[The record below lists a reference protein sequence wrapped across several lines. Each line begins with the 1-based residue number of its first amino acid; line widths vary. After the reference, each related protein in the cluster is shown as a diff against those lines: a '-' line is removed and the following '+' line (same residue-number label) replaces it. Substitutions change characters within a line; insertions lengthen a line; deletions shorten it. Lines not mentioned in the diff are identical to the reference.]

1 MKKPKKILLIL
12 VVLIALG
19 ILGFKLASNKIVSDA
34 EALTVEEIDFSQM
47 EDGEYLG
54 NYEIFPVK
62 VSVKTKIQ
70 DGKIVQ
76 IEFLEHFNGRGVL
89 AEKIVNRIIKK
100 QSLQVDVI
108 SGATVS
114 SVAIKKAV
122 EDSLL
127 KE

>member
-89 AEKIVNRIIKK
+89 AEKIVNRSMKK

>member
-1 MKKPKKILLIL
+1 MKRPKKILLIL

>member
-1 MKKPKKILLIL
+1 M
-12 VVLIALG
+12 VLIALG

-89 AEKIVNRIIKK
+89 AEK
-100 QSLQVDVI
+100 L
-108 SGATVS
+108 
-114 SVAIKKAV
+114 
-122 EDSLL
+122 
-127 KE
+127 